1 MAVSDTEL
9 ENALR
14 SMARI
19 IERYGDVYWPI
30 FERLEAELTARR
42 TRAARLA
49 AYRQSRESGPALK
62 ALPRPYG
69 AARHNPFV
77 QINHRGGG
85 V

>member
-1 MAVSDTEL
+1 MAVSDTGL

-62 ALPRPYG
+62 ALPMPHST
-69 AARHNPFV
+69 ARHNPLA
-77 QINHRGGG
+77 QMNNRGGG

>member
-1 MAVSDTEL
+1 MAVSDAEL

-19 IERYGDVYWPI
+19 IERYGNVYWPI

-49 AYRQSRESGPALK
+49 AYRQSLESEPALK
-62 ALPRPYG
+62 VLPRPYG
-69 AARHNPFV
+69 TAQHNPFA
-77 QINHRGGG
+77 QINNRGDG